1 MWKELAWRVDLV
13 GIGRGVTVR
22 VYGGKREK
30 EIETDRGKKGVRERH
45 RSACLGRGRGRLGWA
60 EFVS

>member
-13 GIGRGVTVR
+13 DIGRGVTVR
-22 VYGGKREK
+22 ELWREERKRDR
-30 EIETDRGKKGVRERH
+30 DRGKKGVRERH

>member
-1 MWKELAWRVDLV
+1 MGGRQTDARTVWKELAWRVDLV

-30 EIETDRGKKGVRERH
+30 EIETEERRG
-45 RSACLGRGRGRLGWA
+45 
-60 EFVS
+60 